1 MDFRAFPN
9 CCLAAIISF
18 TSPLD
23 ACRLSL
29 VSTDFKSA
37 ADSDIVWDKFLP
49 ADYRSLIPALPPTTS
64 KKELFL
70 SLCDNPVLIEDG
82 KMSLSLEKR
91 SGKKCYML
99 GARSLEITWGD
110 TPAYWKW
117 ISVPDS
123 RVFHFCRFNEVTM
136 LRQVWWFEI
145 RGKIS
150 TSILS
155 PATRYKAYIVLKLTD
170 NAYGLEN
177 LPFEA
182 YVGPVG
188 LAGVEKSCT
197 RTVYVGADRI
207 DNWFEVELGEF
218 FNGIRGEDGELEI
231 SMMEIAGHYKCGLIV
246 QGIGIRPVT
255 NM

>member
-123 RVFHFCRFNEVTM
+123 RFNEVTM

-188 LAGVEKSCT
+188 LAGIEKSCT

-218 FNGIRGEDGELEI
+218 FNGIRGKDGELEI

-246 QGIGIRPVT
+246 QGIDMRPVT